1 MKKTT
6 YDAIYILDIQGKE
19 EGVKEALEDLK
30 TQIESFDGE
39 VKGSQRLDRRKFE
52 RAAGKL
58 DSGYYLG
65 VTFDLAPAK
74 LESLRQKLSLND
86 KTYRQFYLKLDKP
99 AVKEGKEAKSA

>member
-1 MKKTT
+1 MKKST

-19 EGVKEALEDLK
+19 EGVKEALDELK
-30 TQIESFDGE
+30 SQIESLEGD

-52 RAAGKL
+52 RQAGRL

-74 LESLRQKLSLND
+74 LDSLRQKLSLND
-86 KTYRQFYLKLDKP
+86 KTYRQFYLKIDRPSKP
-99 AVKEGKEAKSA
+99 AKEAKAA